1 MVDVGG
7 QRTERRKWIHC
18 FDSVTSILFCSALS
32 EYDQK
37 LREDSTQNRMVESLL
52 LFNEICNSTW
62 FKNTAIILF
71 LNKIDL
77 FEEKIKV
84 KDLKNYFPDY
94 NGGLEKEPALKFIQ
108 DRFQQQ
114 NQNNSRKIYVHFTCA
129 VDTQNIIFVFQA
141 VRETLLT
148 QVLGDLGIS

>member
-1 MVDVGG
+1 MIRNYVKIQHRIEWWKVFYYLM
-7 QRTERRKWIHC
+7 R
-18 FDSVTSILFCSALS
+18 FVILLG
-32 EYDQK
+32 
-37 LREDSTQNRMVESLL
+37 L
-52 LFNEICNSTW
+52 
-62 FKNTAIILF
+62 KNTAIILF